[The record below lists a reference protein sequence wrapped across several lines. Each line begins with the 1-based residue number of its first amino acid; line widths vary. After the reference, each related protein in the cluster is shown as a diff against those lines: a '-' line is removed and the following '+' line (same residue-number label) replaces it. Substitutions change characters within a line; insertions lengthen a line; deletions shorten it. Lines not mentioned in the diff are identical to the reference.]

1 MKSEN
6 IFNKNENKLYTFLG
20 GFLGFIIATVL
31 YFFAAQN
38 NIRHIIVMFLG
49 VGIIDIGVIF
59 GNFFGKKRKEKAK
72 EITDSNEGEKIRKV
86 KKSKFNNLYDELEI
100 TIFSVVIIY
109 IFSYLAIYLSE
120 VLNLASIFKRQYLD
134 KKFFDILME
143 VMTNIFNIDWARR
156 YLIIYWIFLTISM
169 VMFMIAIFRTRKIKK
184 WRMGIEKLEIFFRN

>member
-38 NIRHIIVMFLG
+38 NIRHIVVMFLG
-49 VGIIDIGVIF
+49 VGIIEIGVIF
-59 GNFFGKKRKEKAK
+59 GNFFGKKRKEKVK
-72 EITDSNEGEKIRKV
+72 EITDSNEGEEIRKV
-86 KKSKFNNLYDELEI
+86 KKNKFKNLYDELEI

-156 YLIIYWIFLTISM
+156 YLIIYWIFFTISM
-169 VMFMIAIFRTRKIKK
+169 ILFMIAIFRTRKIKK